1 MNQDAFGLYNHFQF
15 WVVADG
21 MGGHAGGE
29 VASRIA
35 VETTSAFIEK
45 HLTTQLNKSIPLDH
59 YGSILCEALKSG
71 NQAIRVHARQ
81 HPEYT
86 GMGTTALILHISDD
100 ANNRGTIVHA
110 GDSRAYLIQDQSCRL
125 LTRDHSMVE
134 DEIELGIITP
144 EQALTHPLRHM
155 LTQALGIEHDISPS
169 VTIVDLNPRDRLLLC
184 TDGLTKM
191 MTDKEI
197 TDTIANKTL
206 SLEETC
212 DALIKEA
219 NQLGGK
225 DNVTV
230 VMIGVEEDS

>member
-1 MNQDAFGLYNHFQF
+1 MRLDCTTIFNFGLWQTVWEDTQAEKLRVESLSKQLAPLLKNT
-15 WVVADG
+15 
-21 MGGHAGGE
+21 
-29 VASRIA
+29 SRRNS
-35 VETTSAFIEK
+35 T
-45 HLTTQLNKSIPLDH
+45 KSVPPDH
-59 YGSILCEALKSG
+59 DSSILCEALKSG
-71 NQAIRVHARQ
+71 NQAIRVHARK
-81 HPEYT
+81 HPECT

-110 GDSRAYLIQDQSCRL
+110 GDSRAYLIRDQSCKL

-197 TDTIANKTL
+197 TDTIASKTQ

-219 NQLGGK
+219 NQRGGK